1 MLRKLVQGVK
11 SPNRQYVVARGTAA
25 AFALVFALLYSKDLG
40 VTNRSLVT
48 FAMATSVLITI
59 LITSGTTLTF
69 RLNYPKD
76 RNPDLIPNVIF
87 LVLVEALLASGALA
101 IALLF
106 LSNLKV
112 EIPPALFGVLIF
124 YGFFSTSHFALTD
137 CMIAIG
143 RLSFAARI
151 EVATVA
157 IQFGVYLFFHI
168 THLASFAVSVF
179 LAFIMSY
186 FLCSIACLVALR
198 AEGFSKF
205 RVTKNG
211 VTQMLRSTKSNHG
224 YALSNALVD
233 KSDRLVIGWL
243 LPLDTLGRY
252 AVFSSLISSGRFVP
266 DALNKIV
273 IHDKHLNLERFR
285 IGNRAFQI
293 FLALLLITIAS
304 GSSYWFI
311 EHFLGSQWLLP
322 ISVPLMLSLQE
333 ISRGYFQY
341 VSSKKMAEGKNQAVS
356 RQNQFM
362 GVTAIPL
369 LVVGIEFFGIIG
381 SPLALLTNYALHT
394 IVLSRRN
401 K

>member
-1 MLRKLVQGVK
+1 M
-11 SPNRQYVVARGTAA
+11 ARGAAA

-76 RNPDLIPNVIF
+76 RNPDVIPEVIF
-87 LVLVEALLASGALA
+87 LILIEALLASGALT
-101 IALLF
+101 IAMLF

-112 EIPPALFGVLIF
+112 AIPPALFLVLIF

-143 RLSFAARI
+143 RLSFAAKI
-151 EVATVA
+151 EVATVT
-157 IQFGVYLFFHI
+157 IQFCVYLFFHL
-168 THLASFAVSVF
+168 THLATFAVSVF
-179 LAFIMSY
+179 LAFITSY
-186 FLCSIACLVALR
+186 FLCSIACLIALR
-198 AEGFSKF
+198 AEGYYKF
-205 RVTKNG
+205 KVTKRG
-211 VTQMLRSTKSNHG
+211 VIQVLRSTKSNHG

-243 LPLDTLGRY
+243 LPLDSLGRY

-273 IHDKHLNLERFR
+273 IHDKHFDLERFR
-285 IGNRAFQI
+285 IGSKTFQI
-293 FLALLLITIAS
+293 TLAIFMITLAS
-304 GSSYWFI
+304 SVSYWFI
-311 EHFLGSQWLLP
+311 KHFLGDQWLLP
-322 ISVPLMLSLQE
+322 ITVPLMMSLQE

-341 VSSKKMAEGKNQAVS
+341 ISSKKMAEGRNGAVS

-369 LVVGIEFFGIIG
+369 LIIGIEFFGIIG
-381 SPLALLTNYALHT
+381 SPLALLANYALHT
-394 IVLSRRN
+394 FILVRRN